1 MTRTLRQQK
10 QAGQSKSN
18 GQNGTAASTLRRV
31 QLGNA
36 LSAFG
41 SGFTVPYMFVY
52 VDQVRGLGSMTAWLM
67 FTVFALAALAVL
79 PFSGRGI
86 DRWGPRPVLVVGA
99 VTAALGAFAFGHA
112 TGSEHILAAAFLF
125 GAGVTTVQPALATMI
140 VRCSTPATR
149 SHAFALQF
157 TLVNLGM
164 GIGAMIGGQI
174 VDVHRPASL
183 TLLFSIEGLMFLV
196 LAAVTGSVRI
206 PGAPALAPA
215 PAARSD
221 RGTEARS
228 GFPALLRD
236 KAMIRV
242 CLLAGLIFFTCY
254 GQFESG
260 VAAYA
265 TSVVGTSPSILGFAL
280 GANTLVIVVLQMIVV
295 RMTARRRRSAAIAAT
310 GLVWLGAWAMAGV
323 AGLIRGDA
331 MIATVAMVS
340 VYALFGVGEALLA
353 PTLGPIVADLAPA
366 RLLGTYNAAFALVK
380 QIAVAMGPA
389 AGVLLVGAGAS
400 VAYLAVMAGCTVLI
414 TVLALRLRH
423 QLTPL
428 QDNAVHPERVVA
440 GSAALPRPRPELRP
454 ELQSVA

>member
-10 QAGQSKSN
+10 QAGKFRSG
-18 GQNGTAASTLRRV
+18 GQNGATAATLRRV

-86 DRWGPRPVLVVGA
+86 DRWGPRPVLVAGA

-112 TGSEHILAAAFLF
+112 TGSPHILAAAFLF

-174 VDVHRPASL
+174 VDVNRPSSL
-183 TLLFSIEGLMFLV
+183 TLLFTIEALMFLV
-196 LAAVTGSVRI
+196 LAAVSGSVRI
-206 PGAPALAPA
+206 PAAPA
-215 PAARSD
+215 PAPAPVAVGPAQAGGRA
-221 RGTEARS
+221 GAPRS
-228 GFPALLRD
+228 GFRALFAD

-242 CLLAGLIFFTCY
+242 CILAALIFFTCY

-280 GANTLVIVVLQMIVV
+280 GANTLVIVLLQMIVV
-295 RMTARRRRSAAIAAT
+295 RITARRRRSTAIAAT
-310 GLVWLGAWAMAGV
+310 GLVWLGAWVMAGV

-353 PTLGPIVADLAPA
+353 PTLGPIVADLAPT

-400 VAYLAVMAGCTVLI
+400 GAYLLVMGGCAVLI
-414 TVLALRLRH
+414 TVLALRLRR
-423 QLTPL
+423 QLTPV
-428 QDNAVHPERVVA
+428 QDNAAHPERIVA
-440 GSAALPRPRPELRP
+440 VSVPRPRP

>member
-1 MTRTLRQQK
+1 MIRTSRQQK
-10 QAGQSKSN
+10 QAGQSWNS
-18 GQNGTAASTLRRV
+18 GQDGAVAGTLRRV
-31 QLGNA
+31 QIGNA

-99 VTAALGAFAFGHA
+99 VTAALGAYAFGHA
-112 TGSEHILAAAFLF
+112 TGSPHILAAAFLF

-174 VDVHRPASL
+174 VDVDRPSSL
-183 TLLFSIEGLMFLV
+183 TLLFTIEGLMFLV
-196 LAAVTGSVRI
+196 LAAVVGGVRI
-206 PGAPALAPA
+206 PDTAPA
-215 PAARSD
+215 PVAA
-221 RGTEARS
+221 GTAAAGS
-228 GFPALLRD
+228 GRTAAAKAPAAGFRALLAD
-236 KAMIRV
+236 KAMVRV

-265 TSVVGTSPSILGFAL
+265 TSVVGTSPSVLGLAL
-280 GANTLVIVVLQMIVV
+280 GANTLVIVAVQMIVV
-295 RMTARRRRSAAIAAT
+295 RITSRRRRSAAIAAT
-310 GLVWLGAWAMAGV
+310 GLVWLAAWAMAAV
-323 AGLIRGDA
+323 AGLIHADA
-331 MIATVAMVS
+331 VAATVAMVS
-340 VYALFGVGEALLA
+340 VYGLFGIGEALLA

-366 RLLGTYNAAFALVK
+366 RQLGTYNAAFALVK
-380 QIAVAMGPA
+380 QVAVAMGPA
-389 AGVLLVGAGAS
+389 AGVLLVGAGFS
-400 VAYLAVMAGCTVLI
+400 VAYLLVMAGCTVLI
-414 TVLALRLRH
+414 TVMALRLRH
-423 QLTPL
+423 RLTPV
-428 QDNAVHPERVVA
+428 QDNAVRREVVVA
-440 GSAALPRPRPELRP
+440 AGPRPAPVYQSAA
-454 ELQSVA
+454 

>member
-1 MTRTLRQQK
+1 MIRTLRQQR
-10 QAGQSKSN
+10 QAGQSRNS
-18 GQNGTAASTLRRV
+18 GQDGAVAATLRRV
-31 QLGNA
+31 QIGNA

-99 VTAALGAFAFGHA
+99 VVAALGAFAFGHA
-112 TGSEHILAAAFLF
+112 TGSPHILAAAFLF
-125 GAGVTTVQPALATMI
+125 GAGVTTVQPALATMV

-174 VDVHRPASL
+174 VNVNRPASL

-196 LAAVTGSVRI
+196 LAAVVGGVRI
-206 PGAPALAPA
+206 PAAPVAAPE
-215 PAARSD
+215 AAS
-221 RGTEARS
+221 GTSAAGQGS
-228 GFPALLRD
+228 GFRALFAD
-236 KAMIRV
+236 KAMVRV

-265 TSVVGTSPSILGFAL
+265 TTVVGTSPSVLGLAL
-280 GANTLVIVVLQMIVV
+280 GANTLVIVAVQMIVV
-295 RMTARRRRSAAIAAT
+295 RITSRRRRSTAIAAT
-310 GLVWLGAWAMAGV
+310 GLVWLGAWAMAGF
-323 AGLIRGDA
+323 AGLIHGDA
-331 MIATVAMVS
+331 VPATVAMVS
-340 VYALFGVGEALLA
+340 VYGLFGVGEALLA
-353 PTLGPIVADLAPA
+353 PTLGPIVADLAPT

-380 QIAVAMGPA
+380 QVAVAMGPA

-400 VAYLAVMAGCTVLI
+400 VEYLLVMAACTVMI
-414 TVLALRLRH
+414 MVLALRLRH
-423 QLTPL
+423 RLTPV
-428 QDNAVHPERVVA
+428 QDNAVRPARVVA
-440 GSAALPRPRPELRP
+440 GTVPRPVPAYE
-454 ELQSVA
+454 SVA

>member
-10 QAGQSKSN
+10 QAGQTRNSRPE
-18 GQNGTAASTLRRV
+18 GAVAATLRRV

-86 DRWGPRPVLVVGA
+86 DRYGPRPVLVVGA
-99 VTAALGAFAFGHA
+99 VTSALGAFAFGHA
-112 TGSEHILAAAFLF
+112 TGSPHILLAAFLF
-125 GAGVTTVQPALATMI
+125 GAGVTTVQPALATMV

-174 VDVHRPASL
+174 VDVHRPSSL
-183 TLLFSIEGLMFLV
+183 TLLFTVEGLMFLV

-206 PGAPALAPA
+206 PAAPFA
-215 PAARSD
+215 PAASA
-221 RGTEARS
+221 GTSTAGGAAPRS
-228 GFPALLRD
+228 GFPALLGD
-236 KAMIRV
+236 KAMIRICV
-242 CLLAGLIFFTCY
+242 LAALIFFTCY

-265 TSVVGTSPSILGFAL
+265 TTVVGTSPSILGFAL
-280 GANTLVIVVLQMIVV
+280 GANTLAIVLIQMIVV
-295 RMTARRRRSAAIAAT
+295 RITARRRRSTAIAAT
-310 GLVWLGAWAMAGV
+310 GLVWLGAWATAAL
-323 AGLIRGDA
+323 AGLIRADA
-331 MIATVAMVS
+331 VAATVAMVS

-353 PTLGPIVADLAPA
+353 PTLGPIVADLAPG

-400 VAYLAVMAGCTVLI
+400 AAYLLVMAGCSVLI
-414 TVLALRLRH
+414 TVLALRLRR
-423 QLTPL
+423 QLTPV
-428 QDNAVHPERVVA
+428 QDNAVRPTRIVA
-440 GSAALPRPRPELRP
+440 GSGTLRSPRPEFQP
-454 ELQSVA
+454 AA

>member
-1 MTRTLRQQK
+1 MIRTMRQQDQK
-10 QAGQSKSN
+10 TH
-18 GQNGTAASTLRRV
+18 GTAKATLRRV
-31 QLGNA
+31 QIGNA

-67 FTVFALAALAVL
+67 FTVFALAALVVL

-86 DRWGPRPVLVVGA
+86 DRWGPRPVLVAGA
-99 VTAALGAFAFGHA
+99 VVTALGAFSFGHA
-112 TGSEHILAAAFLF
+112 TGSEHVLLSAFLF

-174 VDVHRPASL
+174 VDVNRPSSL
-183 TLLFSIEGLMFLV
+183 TLLFTIEAAMFLV
-196 LAAVTGSVRI
+196 LAAVTGGVRI
-206 PGAPALAPA
+206 PAPA
-215 PAARSD
+215 PVAAPATGD
-221 RGTEARS
+221 APART
-228 GFPALLRD
+228 GLRALLRD

-242 CLLAGLIFFTCY
+242 CILAGLIFFTCY

-265 TSVVGTSPSILGFAL
+265 TSVVGISPATLGFGL
-280 GANTLVIVVLQMIVV
+280 GANTLAIVLLQMVVV
-295 RMTARRRRSAAIAAT
+295 RMTSRRRRSAAIAAT
-310 GLVWLGAWAMAGV
+310 GVVWLGAWAAAAV
-323 AGLIRGDA
+323 AGLIRTDA
-331 MIATVAMVS
+331 MVATVSMIS
-340 VYALFGVGEALLA
+340 VYVLFGVGEALLA
-353 PTLGPIVADLAPA
+353 PTLGPIVADLAPGH
-366 RLLGTYNAAFALVK
+366 LLGSYNAAFALVK

-400 VAYLAVMAGCTVLI
+400 GAYLAVMAGCTVLI

-423 QLTPL
+423 QLTPA
-428 QDNAVHPERVVA
+428 QDNAVRHERIVAASTAGAPRAFPEYQ
-440 GSAALPRPRPELRP
+440 SAA
-454 ELQSVA
+454 

>member
-10 QAGQSKSN
+10 RQAGQPWNSGRN
-18 GQNGTAASTLRRV
+18 GAVAATLRRV
-31 QLGNA
+31 QIGNA

-112 TGSEHILAAAFLF
+112 TGSPHILAAAFLF

-174 VDVHRPASL
+174 VDVNRPSSL

-196 LAAVTGSVRI
+196 LAAVVGGVRI
-206 PGAPALAPA
+206 PAAPPVPVTART
-215 PAARSD
+215 PAAAGSAS
-221 RGTEARS
+221 GS
-228 GFPALLRD
+228 GFRGLLAD

-265 TSVVGTSPSILGFAL
+265 TSVVGTSPSVLGLAL
-280 GANTLVIVVLQMIVV
+280 GANTLVIVLVQMIVV
-295 RMTARRRRSAAIAAT
+295 RITARRRRSTAIAAT
-310 GLVWLGAWAMAGV
+310 GLVWLAAWVMAAL
-323 AGLIRGDA
+323 AGLIHADA
-331 MIATVAMVS
+331 VAATVAMVS
-340 VYALFGVGEALLA
+340 VYALFGIGEALLA
-353 PTLGPIVADLAPA
+353 PTLGPIVADLAPT

-380 QIAVAMGPA
+380 QVAVAMGPA

-400 VAYLAVMAGCTVLI
+400 AAYLLVMAGCTVLI
-414 TVLALRLRH
+414 VAMALRLRH
-423 QLTPL
+423 RLSPL
-428 QDNAVHPERVVA
+428 QDNAVHPERIVA
-440 GSAALPRPRPELRP
+440 AAAPRPVPAYE
-454 ELQSVA
+454 SVA

>member
-1 MTRTLRQQK
+1 MIRTLRQQK
-10 QAGQSKSN
+10 RTGA
-18 GQNGTAASTLRRV
+18 TAATLRRV
-31 QLGNA
+31 QIGNA

-41 SGFTVPYMFVY
+41 SGFTVPYMYVY

-67 FTVFALAALAVL
+67 FTVFALAALVVL

-99 VTAALGAFAFGHA
+99 VTAALGALAFGHA
-112 TGSEHILAAAFLF
+112 TGSPHILAAAFLF

-174 VDVHRPASL
+174 VNVDRPSSL
-183 TLLFSIEGLMFLV
+183 TLLFTVEALMFLV
-196 LAAVTGSVRI
+196 LAAVVGGVRI
-206 PGAPALAPA
+206 PSAA
-215 PAARSD
+215 PAAVPGSAAAPAAP
-221 RGTEARS
+221 GGS
-228 GFPALLRD
+228 GFRALLAD
-236 KAMIRV
+236 KAMIRL

-265 TSVVGTSPSILGFAL
+265 TTVVGTSPSVLGLAL
-280 GANTLVIVVLQMIVV
+280 GANTLVIVAVQMIVV
-295 RMTARRRRSAAIAAT
+295 RITARRRRSAAIAAT
-310 GLVWLGAWAMAGV
+310 GLVWLGAWAMAAV
-323 AGLIRGDA
+323 AGLIHADA
-331 MIATVAMVS
+331 MAATVAMVS

-353 PTLGPIVADLAPA
+353 PTLGPIIADLAPA

-380 QIAVAMGPA
+380 QVAVAMGPA

-400 VAYLAVMAGCTVLI
+400 VEYLLVMAACTVMI
-414 TVLALRLRH
+414 MVLALRLRH
-423 QLTPL
+423 RLTPV
-428 QDNAVHPERVVA
+428 QDNAVRPERIVA
-440 GSAALPRPRPELRP
+440 ATGGPRPVPAYQP
-454 ELQSVA
+454 AA